1 MSYEFVIRYFEDVD
15 KYGVVRET
23 GYISVKTFEPI
34 LTYLRSDGCVSQT
47 PFYFDTKTEA
57 ALMLLLYR

>member
-47 PFYFDTKTEA
+47 PFYFDTKQK
-57 ALMLLLYR
+57 LL